1 MAPDKLEKVII
12 DFANHD
18 YDVLLATTIIESGID
33 MPNVNTIVINNA
45 QNFGLSELHQLRG
58 RVGRGAEKSY
68 CFLLTNAKDGIA
80 IERLKILK
88 DNSDGF
94 KISEVDLTMRGPG
107 DFFGSRQS
115 GLPATK
121 LAELSCDTNTLYA
134 AQEEAKLLFESDPEL
149 IKFEN
154 RALAEKI
161 KQFDDARL
169 N

>member
-1 MAPDKLEKVII
+1 MSTTVVEVGV
-12 DFANHD
+12 
-18 YDVLLATTIIESGID
+18 DV
-33 MPNVNTIVINNA
+33 PNSTVMVVEDA
-45 QNFGLSELHQLRG
+45 DRFGLSQLHQLRG
-58 RVGRGAEKSY
+58 RVGRGEHKSY
-68 CFLLTNAKDGIA
+68 CVLFNQSDTQESAQ
-80 IERLKILK
+80 RLAALCKL
-88 DNSDGF
+88 SDGF

-149 IKFEN
+149 KKFEN

-161 KQFDDARL
+161 RQFDDAML